1 MMSSRLTRNR
11 LLKQSEVKNNILG
24 TDKEN
29 DTETNPLQILKM
41 RFAKGEITKEEYEEM
56 RKLLES

>member
-1 MMSSRLTRNR
+1 MTGSFRH
-11 LLKQSEVKNNILG
+11 LKNQLSEVVERQDVKGNLG
-24 TDKEN
+24 SADY
-29 DTETNPLQILKM
+29 NPLQILKM